1 MTESAHIY
9 GNSQTRGDIMKA
21 KKIFAYIILISVI
34 LTSCKANHTNT
45 FEENVDF
52 SELSVKNLPSME
64 EFHSWDIKTKREFK
78 SEIEHISPSDCEDY
92 FSAEVTEF
100 LQAYPGIELFN
111 LAIEQDHLSLIA
123 GKNKKSLFNL
133 IFKIDITLDTTNN
146 LECYDLSDDVSRDL
160 IAFLQQYSYYLL
172 KTKEIDINTLD
183 QNGYIIH
190 NLNNTYSISNETMFT
205 EQPNDEYSVQT
216 LAFEFFNNSSDLQLQ
231 KFGIIPEKEILLVE
245 YRVSDDYFDFNKL
258 EENKKEL
265 ENKSIKLKDYLLSQ
279 NETKSFIQ
287 TNHVNHLV
295 ISFYNG
301 IFDESTLSFSYEL

>member
-1 MTESAHIY
+1 
-9 GNSQTRGDIMKA
+9 MKI
-21 KKIFAYIILISVI
+21 KKVFVYSILISVI

-45 FEENVDF
+45 YEENVDF
-52 SELSVKNLPSME
+52 SELSVENLPSME

-100 LQAYPGIELFN
+100 LQAYPGIELSN
-111 LAIEQDHLSLIA
+111 LTIEQDHLSLIN
-123 GKNKKSLFNL
+123 GTNQKSLFNL

-205 EQPNDEYSVQT
+205 EQPTDEYAVQT
-216 LAFEFFNNSSDLQLQ
+216 LAFEFFHNISDFQLQ
-231 KFGIIPEKEILLVE
+231 KFGIIPENEILLVE
-245 YRVSDDYFDFNKL
+245 YRVSDDYFDYSRLEKNK
-258 EENKKEL
+258 EEL
-265 ENKSIKLKDYLLSQ
+265 ETKSVKLKEYLLSQ
-279 NETKSFIQ
+279 SEAVNFIQ
-287 TNHVNHLV
+287 ENHVNYLM

-301 IFDESTLSFSYEL
+301 IFNESTLSFNYEL